1 MFWMKGYQNWVET
14 KSDSQDSLEAGI
26 DPKVF
31 FERYGINF
39 LGTP

>member
-1 MFWMKGYQNWVET
+1 MMGYQNWVET

-31 FERYGINF
+31 FERHGIIF
-39 LGTP
+39 

>member
-1 MFWMKGYQNWVET
+1 MET